1 MTSHW
6 TNYSINGRDDDVTSL
21 QASSE
26 DVPACTSCKKRKLK
40 CSRETPVCSH
50 CLRLSLE
57 CIYAPKQKPGLKTG
71 ALEGLT
77 RRVAFLEQILLD
89 EVGHIRSQFN
99 IDENANRN
107 AGRAQDG
114 IANRRPTHHRTST
127 DVTTP
132 GTVQLNDNIQETN
145 FQPQPAV
152 EERPPNPRKRKL
164 EEPVFATALLELE
177 GIEIADHLPSKP
189 LLVKTAE
196 YFCISFHH
204 WIPYLH
210 KQRLCDT
217 AMGTR
222 DEFRS
227 DLVLHGLV
235 AVSLRHMDRQV
246 ICMDEDEVLRQ
257 TKVSR
262 FIVETLAMKSM
273 SIESLQALILII
285 FDYLSDGDGAK
296 AWPLIGSLTRTVD
309 YLQLTTE
316 PMACP
321 GGALMTPLQTV
332 TPIQD
337 WTALEERRRLFWV
350 IFLLDRFCSVST
362 GWNTSLTSEDVHRR
376 LPADGGYFT
385 REEPVSTPFFGIWS
399 KAAGRIGRSLANV
412 PAQYNEE
419 DPVTEPAQGSTPGS
433 AVGLIDSSKLGAF
446 AYCVEA
452 TESLSQV
459 TTFFL
464 QQRINWQD
472 KEHAINWLT
481 RFKELDLRLVQWK
494 MFLPPRWKDSDI
506 SQDREVVNMDPNLTL
521 AHITHNT
528 SMILLHHSIAYPPRD
543 WSDYIALPKDC
554 SAQTCEHAAVETA
567 NIVDKFLTHT
577 LIPFVNTQFAFCTFI
592 AAKVLLY
599 EHQATRRPLRPEFD
613 RMKRNLKEMSSRW
626 TSGKPGS
633 QSRRGLKGTAEL
645 DQAARYANHLDY
657 LHAGCRRNLSFK
669 FNFYDHSCQRP
680 GTWTL
685 ATSTPAPIP
694 SASTI
699 SKENT
704 WSASE
709 RPSITSNSDYDVL
722 TSPKTVVQPPRNFA
736 PNDSGTF
743 PVQPA
748 GHYSGIQSGQGYPQ
762 HSATIPSPYPAEVSE
777 EGYPNAQ
784 ALNGELLAGHSLQDQ
799 SLLSLSD
806 TLMDSQFLDMDRV
819 ITFEDTNFYLPGDAY
834 RWQTLS

>member
-6 TNYSINGRDDDVTSL
+6 TNYSINARDDDATSL

-26 DVPACTSCKKRKLK
+26 DIPACTSCKKRKLR
-40 CSRETPVCSH
+40 CSRETPACSH

-57 CIYAPKQKPGLKTG
+57 CAYAPKQKPGLKTG

-89 EVGHIRSQFN
+89 EVGRIRPQFD
-99 IDENANRN
+99 IDEDRS
-107 AGRAQDG
+107 GHTDRAQDG
-114 IANRRPTHHRTST
+114 LANRRPADHRINT
-127 DVTTP
+127 DTTTP
-132 GTVQLNDNIQETN
+132 GTIQLDESIREATV
-145 FQPQPAV
+145 QPQPPV
-152 EERPPNPRKRKL
+152 EERIPNPRKRKL
-164 EEPVFATALLELE
+164 DEPVFTTALLELDN
-177 GIEIADHLPSKP
+177 IEIGDHLPSQP
-189 LLVKTAE
+189 LLVKVAE
-196 YFCISFHH
+196 FFCTSFHH

-217 AMGTR
+217 VIGTR
-222 DEFRS
+222 AESRS

-235 AVSLRHMDRQV
+235 AVTLRHMDRQV

-257 TKVSR
+257 TKISH

-273 SIESLQALILII
+273 STESLQALILII
-285 FDYLSDGDGAK
+285 FDYLSDGDGAR

-316 PMACP
+316 PVACP

-332 TPIQD
+332 PPLQD

-419 DPVTEPAQGSTPGS
+419 DPVTEPVQGSTPGS
-433 AVGLIDSSKLGAF
+433 AAGLIDSSKLGAF

-464 QQRINWQD
+464 QQKINWQD
-472 KEHAINWLT
+472 KDHAINWLT

-506 SQDREVVNMDPNLTL
+506 SENREVVNMDPNLTL

-528 SMILLHHSIAYPPRD
+528 SMILLHHSIAYPPKE

-554 SAQTCEHAAVETA
+554 SAQTCQHAAVETA
-567 NIVDKFLTHT
+567 NIVNKFLTHT
-577 LIPFVNTQFAFCTFI
+577 MIPFVNTQFAFCTFI

-599 EHQATRRPLRPEFD
+599 EHQATRRTLRPEFD
-613 RMKRNLKEMSSRW
+613 RMKRNLEEMSSRW
-626 TSGKPGS
+626 TSGKPRSDSG
-633 QSRRGLKGTAEL
+633 RGLYGTSEL

-657 LHAGCRRNLSFK
+657 LYDACRCNSSFT
-669 FNFYDHSCQRP
+669 FNFYDHSCRRP
-680 GTWTL
+680 GIWTL
-685 ATSTPAPIP
+685 TMSTPAPVSSP
-694 SASTI
+694 SVTSRGKAQ
-699 SKENT
+699 
-704 WSASE
+704 SAGA
-709 RPSITSNSDYDVL
+709 RRSIVSNSDCDAL
-722 TSPKTVVQPPRNFA
+722 MSPKTIVQPTQGFA
-736 PNDSGTF
+736 PTDSSASRVRPSGQYHGT
-743 PVQPA
+743 
-748 GHYSGIQSGQGYPQ
+748 QSGEGYPQ
-762 HSATIPSPYPAEVSE
+762 HSAAMPSPYLATVSE
-777 EGYPNAQ
+777 GGYPNAQ
-784 ALNGELLAGHSLQDQ
+784 ALNSELLAGHSLQDQ